1 MGNAPSV
8 LKPRKLP
15 YFSPIIARTMLVLQQ
30 QQQPTYYPRN
40 FLCYESGQQQVP
52 PQVPPQAPQQH
63 FQAAPIVPRP
73 QQEKPKSICRYWAKD
88 GRCPIKRCPCAASH
102 TAQNSPRYAKFQS
115 SPQQA
120 QEPPTSR
127 PNALVIEEPAP
138 ARRANALLIKDPDA
152 D

>member
-1 MGNAPSV
+1 MGNAPQAFSSSASS
-8 LKPRKLP
+8 LI
-15 YFSPIIARTMLVLQQ
+15 SPIIARTMLVLQQ
-30 QQQPTYYPRN
+30 QQQPTYYPQN

-52 PQVPPQAPQQH
+52 PQVPQAPQQH

-102 TAQNSPRYAKFQS
+102 TAQNSPRYAKLQS

-120 QEPPTSR
+120 QEPPT
-127 PNALVIEEPAP
+127 
-138 ARRANALLIKDPDA
+138 
-152 D
+152 